1 MSALTLG
8 EVMREEL
15 HERGWYAR
23 ADLKPGV
30 LTAISL
36 DLEAAVLAWVEER
49 LTGAREDVAVRLAGA
64 CGGWHDSDDPNADNW
79 NPEADAALDAIRQ
92 ALGNG
97 AGA

>member
-36 DLEAAVLAWVEER
+36 DLEAAVLAWVDER
-49 LTGAREDVAVRLAGA
+49 LTGAREGVAEAINAGA
-64 CGGWHDSDDPNADNW
+64 HWDTGALHSAPDD
-79 NPEADAALDAIRQ
+79 ALDAIRQ
-92 ALGNG
+92 ALGKG